1 MRPATLIATL
11 ALAAALPG
19 VATAAPSACPEHYP
33 GGLAP
38 DILRPTLAE
47 RARELCFRSY
57 AVLHS
62 GVSRTALAAAEHLTR
77 ERVQA
82 ARGLER
88 ENAFHEEERLPPEER
103 AQLAD
108 YARSGFDRGHVA
120 PSGDMPTP
128 EAQAESFS
136 LANMVPQDPGSNRC
150 LWEGIESAVRD
161 LATREGEVFVLT
173 GPIFRGQTLRQL
185 NGRVLVPTDLFK
197 AVYVPSRGEAAAY
210 VAPNAPGLDWRAVPL
225 SELREL
231 AGLDVYPSPAAGG
244 EEACAAPARAA
255 AAQCGRRLRAHGRHR
270 AGGSVPPT
278 AVSSARA
285 VRRWT
290 GRGELDDGDAGRC
303 CARGRGAGGTAVPC
317 ARSALRPRGEG
328 DRNHELPA
336 VRGWGGRAADRWA
349 DRGEPPGSG
358 VALGRPRI
366 AALEGEG
373 EALPERVAPAEP
385 PSTVKNPFG

>member
-1 MRPATLIATL
+1 MRPAILIAAL

-19 VATAAPSACPEHYP
+19 GATAAPSACPEHYP

-38 DILRPTLAE
+38 DILRPALAE
-47 RARELCFRSY
+47 RARELCFRGY

-103 AQLAD
+103 AHLAD
-108 YARSGFDRGHVA
+108 YARSGLDRGHMA

-128 EAQAESFS
+128 EAQGESFS

-161 LATREGEVFVLT
+161 LAMREGEVFVLT
-173 GPIFRGQTLRQL
+173 GPIFQGQALRQL

-210 VAPNAPGLDWRAVPL
+210 VAPNAAGNEWRQVSISELQQLTGIDVFPGLPQSAKESAMALPKPGERGRRRRERVERQPSGPAPRNDPDAVERARRKL
-225 SELREL
+225 MGDELR
-231 AGLDVYPSPAAGG
+231 
-244 EEACAAPARAA
+244 
-255 AAQCGRRLRAHGRHR
+255 
-270 AGGSVPPT
+270 
-278 AVSSARA
+278 
-285 VRRWT
+285 
-290 GRGELDDGDAGRC
+290 
-303 CARGRGAGGTAVPC
+303 
-317 ARSALRPRGEG
+317 
-328 DRNHELPA
+328 
-336 VRGWGGRAADRWA
+336 
-349 DRGEPPGSG
+349 
-358 VALGRPRI
+358 
-366 AALEGEG
+366 
-373 EALPERVAPAEP
+373 
-385 PSTVKNPFG
+385 